1 MSTEIGQIKGVQ
13 TPATQDRERLTRS
26 NGAGSRWP
34 GGIAPMD
41 GADAVSLSTDAR
53 VLLDVQQGLSEQPVI
68 DQRRVETIRQAL
80 SEGSYRID
88 VNRLAET
95 LLAQERMFLAGGAP

>member
-13 TPATQDRERLTRS
+13 APATQDRERVTRS

-34 GGIAPMD
+34 GGVTPMD

-53 VLLDVQQGLSEQPVI
+53 VLLDVQQRLSEQPVV
-68 DQRRVETIRQAL
+68 DQRRVETIRQAV

-88 VNRLAET
+88 VNRLAES
-95 LLAQERMFLAGGAP
+95 LLAQERMLLAGGAP

>member
-13 TPATQDRERLTRS
+13 TPATQERERLTRS
-26 NGAGSRWP
+26 NGAGSQRP
-34 GGIAPMD
+34 GGLAPMD

-53 VLLDVQQGLSEQPVI
+53 VLLDVQQRLSEQPVV
-68 DQRRVETIRQAL
+68 DQQRVETIRQAL
-80 SEGSYRID
+80 SEGSYRVD
-88 VNRLAET
+88 VSRLAES